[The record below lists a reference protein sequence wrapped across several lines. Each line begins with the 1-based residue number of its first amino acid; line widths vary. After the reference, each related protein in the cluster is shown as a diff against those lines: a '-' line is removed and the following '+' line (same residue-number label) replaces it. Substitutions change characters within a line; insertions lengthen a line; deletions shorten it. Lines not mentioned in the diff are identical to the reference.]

1 MVVVTDRERVAQ
13 RPPTVPLDGFPT
25 CLLTSSDTV
34 HRAHSTDRGP
44 WWFSSSGEG
53 RFDIPAPHGTCYL
66 ADSPV
71 SALRERL
78 GTVLGES
85 PAVPSSLLEEAVV
98 SALSVP
104 GEVLLADLESAA
116 ASRFGVTRELGTMV
130 PYAVPQAWARGF
142 HEAAHGGVR
151 YAPRFSTGDTSS
163 YAVFGPA
170 GATAWPVDDSPV
182 PAARVAGAPVAVDPP
197 RRWDLTVVRPPR
209 TRTR

>member
-1 MVVVTDRERVAQ
+1 MTGREQVAQ
-13 RPPTVPLDGFPT
+13 RPPTVALQDFPT
-25 CLLTSSDTV
+25 YLLGSAATV
-34 HRAHSTDRGP
+34 HRAHSRDRGP
-44 WWFSSSGEG
+44 WWFSSSGQG
-53 RFDIPAPHGTCYL
+53 RFDLPAPGGTSYL

-85 PAVPSSLLEEAVV
+85 STVPASLLEDSVV

-104 GEVLLADLESAA
+104 EDVVLADLESAI

-142 HEAAHGGVR
+142 REAQHDGVR
-151 YAPRFSTGDTSS
+151 YAPRFSTGDTFS
-163 YAVFGPA
+163 YAVFGPS
-170 GATAWPVDDSPV
+170 GASGWPADDSPV
-182 PAARVAGAPVAVDPP
+182 PAARLPGAPVALEPP

-209 TRTR
+209 TGAR

>member
-1 MVVVTDRERVAQ
+1 MTGREQVAQ
-13 RPPTVPLDGFPT
+13 RPPAVALEGFPT
-25 CLLTSSDTV
+25 YQLRSAAHV
-34 HRAHSTDRGP
+34 HRAHSRDRGP

-53 RFDIPAPHGTCYL
+53 RFDLPAPAGTCYL

-85 PAVPSSLLEEAVV
+85 PAVPASLLEDAVV
-98 SALSVP
+98 STLSVP
-104 GEVLLADLESAA
+104 EDVALADLESAA
-116 ASRFGVTRELGTMV
+116 ASRFGIIRELGTMV

-142 HEAAHGGVR
+142 ANAGHGGVR
-151 YAPRFSTGDTSS
+151 YAPRFSTGETSS
-163 YAVFGPA
+163 YAVFGPS
-170 GATAWPVDDSPV
+170 GASRWPVDLSPV
-182 PAARVAGAPVAVDPP
+182 PSASVPGAPVALEPP